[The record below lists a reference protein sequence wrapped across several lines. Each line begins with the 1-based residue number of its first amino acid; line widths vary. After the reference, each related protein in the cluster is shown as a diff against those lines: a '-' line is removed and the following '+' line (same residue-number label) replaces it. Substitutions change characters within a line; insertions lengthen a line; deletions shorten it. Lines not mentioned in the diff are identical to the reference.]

1 MKNDNY
7 MAKMN
12 FTPADDLVDEI
23 WGKVGTPER
32 DAMEARVKEELQAYY
47 VGEAIKAERLKQRL
61 TQEELGAKV
70 GVKKSQISKLESG
83 KCVITLPT
91 MSKVF
96 KALGFGSAS
105 LDLGIGGKVA
115 LW

>member
-1 MKNDNY
+1 

-12 FTPADDLVDEI
+12 LTPLSVVVDEV
-23 WGKVGTPER
+23 WGKKGTPER
-32 DAMEARVKEELQAYY
+32 DAMEAQLKEDLQAYY
-47 VGEAIKAERLKQRL
+47 IGEAIKAERLKQNL

-70 GVKKSQISKLESG
+70 GIKKSQISKLENG
-83 KCVITLPT
+83 KCTITLPT

-96 KALGFGSAS
+96 KALGFGSAT
-105 LDLGIGGKVA
+105 LDLGIGGQLA

>member
-1 MKNDNY
+1 

-12 FTPADDLVDEI
+12 LTPLSVVVDEV
-23 WGKVGTPER
+23 WGEKGTPER
-32 DAMEARVKEELQAYY
+32 DAMEARLKEDLQAHYI
-47 VGEAIKAERLKQRL
+47 GETIKAERLRQHL

-105 LDLGIGGKVA
+105 LDLGMGGKIA

>member
-1 MKNDNY
+1 

-12 FTPADDLVDEI
+12 LTPLSVVVDEV
-23 WGKVGTPER
+23 WGEKGTPER
-32 DAMEARVKEELQAYY
+32 DAMEAQLKDDLQAYY
-47 VGEAIKAERLKQRL
+47 IGEAIKAERLKQNL
-61 TQEELGAKV
+61 TEQELGAKV

-83 KCVITLPT
+83 KCIITLPT

-96 KALGFGSAS
+96 KALGITTAT

>member
-1 MKNDNY
+1 MR
-7 MAKMN
+7 

-32 DAMEARVKEELQAYY
+32 DAMEAQVKEELQAYY
-47 VGEAIKAERLKQRL
+47 IGEAIKAERLKQRL